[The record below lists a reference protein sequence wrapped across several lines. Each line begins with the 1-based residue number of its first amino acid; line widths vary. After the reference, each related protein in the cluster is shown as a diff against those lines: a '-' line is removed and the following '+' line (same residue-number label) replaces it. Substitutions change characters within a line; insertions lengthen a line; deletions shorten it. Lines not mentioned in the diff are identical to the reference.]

1 MSWNMP
7 KLYWLVKKGIP
18 RSWILVLPSIT
29 PQSPSNDAC
38 SFPGLLVEI
47 WCTAGLMALGDL
59 WVTQSGEIAQE
70 ASQKSFCVTWLA
82 GKSPMNGGFNRK
94 ITDEW
99 SIFDCHV

>member
-1 MSWNMP
+1 MSWKMP

-38 SFPGLLVEI
+38 SFPGLLVET

-59 WVTQSGEIAQE
+59 WVTQSER
-70 ASQKSFCVTWLA
+70 FL
-82 GKSPMNGGFNRK
+82 RK
-94 ITDEW
+94 KVRRV
-99 SIFDCHV
+99 FV

>member
-38 SFPGLLVEI
+38 CRRACSPRAPGS
-47 WCTAGLMALGDL
+47 WCVYPRGCSVTASRPRPTKPDASKDIDVGTVGL
-59 WVTQSGEIAQE
+59 
-70 ASQKSFCVTWLA
+70 
-82 GKSPMNGGFNRK
+82 NGMFGR
-94 ITDEW
+94 
-99 SIFDCHV
+99 